1 MDINDIIL
9 IKFLNGE
16 CSTDELQAVERWLEA
31 DEAHG
36 KELFGWE
43 AAHRMAGASSMGGR
57 EVEQR
62 LRKLHGRIDAECRK
76 TDRRVC
82 RRQWL
87 LRAAIFVGVIIMG
100 AAVCWLVGED
110 GILRSPK
117 MLVASTSGPHSRVV
131 RLADGSTVWLK
142 AGSQL
147 RYPATFDG
155 KERRVELSGEGY
167 FEVAKD
173 HYHPFVVEGGAVDVR
188 VLGTKFDFSTDTKK
202 RLASVSLIE
211 GAVEVKDVK
220 RKGLLQLKPNQRL
233 TVNTQTGL
241 QEVEHMDTRIV
252 AAWHNR
258 LIPFTNANV
267 GDIAHTIRA
276 LYGVK
281 VSVAPDVDESQT
293 YSGAVYLASS
303 VDSVMALVKSTVP
316 ISYHRKGNTVWI
328 EKE

>member
-31 DEAHG
+31 DETHG

-110 GILRSPK
+110 GPLLSPK
-117 MLVASTSGPHSRVV
+117 MLV
-131 RLADGSTVWLK
+131 GSTVWLK

-173 HYHPFVVEGGAVDVR
+173 RQHPFVVEGGAVDVR

>member
-62 LRKLHGRIDAECRK
+62 LRELHGRIDAECRK

-110 GILRSPK
+110 GPLRSPK

-233 TVNTQTGL
+233 TVNTQT
-241 QEVEHMDTRIV
+241 
-252 AAWHNR
+252 
-258 LIPFTNANV
+258 
-267 GDIAHTIRA
+267 DIAHTIRA

-293 YSGAVYLASS
+293 YSGAVYLANS

>member
-62 LRKLHGRIDAECRK
+62 LRELHGRIDAECRK

-100 AAVCWLVGED
+100 TAVCWLVGED

-117 MLVASTSGPHSRVV
+117 MLVASTSGPHSR
-131 RLADGSTVWLK
+131 DGSKRGRNCAILPRSTARSGVWNSRARDILK
-142 AGSQL
+142 WPKTTIT
-147 RYPATFDG
+147 R
-155 KERRVELSGEGY
+155 LSWR
-167 FEVAKD
+167 EV
-173 HYHPFVVEGGAVDVR
+173 
-188 VLGTKFDFSTDTKK
+188 LW
-202 RLASVSLIE
+202 
-211 GAVEVKDVK
+211 
-220 RKGLLQLKPNQRL
+220 
-233 TVNTQTGL
+233 
-241 QEVEHMDTRIV
+241 M
-252 AAWHNR
+252 
-258 LIPFTNANV
+258 
-267 GDIAHTIRA
+267 
-276 LYGVK
+276 
-281 VSVAPDVDESQT
+281 
-293 YSGAVYLASS
+293 
-303 VDSVMALVKSTVP
+303 
-316 ISYHRKGNTVWI
+316 
-328 EKE
+328 